1 MWAAQGVRGAMD
13 TIRAY
18 PLRAFFTVFGTL
30 TGVAF
35 IVAVISIV
43 QGMSSYVES
52 NVVGRLYGYNTVTV
66 RREPEGEMAAGSA
79 ARRSRSRRQPLT
91 LADAEWLESRIR
103 TPGVLSAEW
112 GGTTSAV
119 SPDGKKV
126 AHVRVSGTTASHFY
140 VHSLKL
146 AEGRP
151 FSDHEAERGL
161 PVVVI
166 GSELAGK
173 LFPGTGALGS
183 HVLFAGTYHRVVGVL
198 AEQGRLFTISM
209 DRTAIVPARS
219 PLNGVIA
226 PRDVAAVISFK
237 VHESS
242 LLPPALAE
250 VEGWMRVRR
259 RLRPME
265 ANQFSVTTSE
275 RALAAWGKVARVMM
289 VAVPGLV
296 GISLLVAAVV
306 IMNIMLV
313 TVTERTYEIGLR
325 KAMGARSR
333 DILVQFLVEA
343 GTLSGLGGVLGVAAG
358 FLLAGVVAAM
368 SPLPARVVP
377 WSAAAG
383 LLLGVGVG
391 VAAGVYPATRAARL
405 APVTALG
412 HES

>member
-1 MWAAQGVRGAMD
+1 MWAAQGIRGAID

-35 IVAVISIV
+35 VVAVISIV

-66 RREPEGEMAAGSA
+66 RREPEGEPIGGAD
-79 ARRSRSRRQPLT
+79 RRSRSRRRPLT

-112 GGTTSAV
+112 GATTGAAT
-119 SPDGKKV
+119 PDGKKV
-126 AHVRVSGTTASHFY
+126 ANVRVSGTTSSHFY
-140 VHSLKL
+140 VNSLRL
-146 AEGRP
+146 AAGRP

-166 GSELAGK
+166 GSDLAAK
-173 LFPGTGALGS
+173 LFPGSGALGR
-183 HVLFAGTYHRVVGVL
+183 HVLFAGTYYRVVGVL
-198 AEQGRLFTISM
+198 GSQGKLFTISM

-219 PLNGVIA
+219 PLNGVIT

-237 VHESS
+237 VPESS

-259 RLRPME
+259 QLRPME

-275 RALAAWGKVARVMM
+275 RALAAWGRVARVMM

-313 TVTERTYEIGLR
+313 SVSERTYEIGLR

-333 DILVQFLVEA
+333 DILLQFLVEA
-343 GTLSGLGGVLGVAAG
+343 GALSGLGGVLGVAAG
-358 FLLAGVVAAM
+358 FLLAGLVAAL
-368 SPLPARVVP
+368 SPLPAQVVP

-383 LLLGVGVG
+383 LLLGIGVG

-405 APVTALG
+405 TPVTALG
-412 HES
+412 HE

>member
-1 MWAAQGVRGAMD
+1 MRAAEGLRGAFD

-35 IVAVISIV
+35 LVAVISIV

-52 NVVGRLYGYNTVTV
+52 NVVGRFYGHNTVSV
-66 RREPEGEMAAGSA
+66 RRDPVEGEPGGAD
-79 ARRSRSRRQPLT
+79 ARRARSRRRPLT

-103 TPGVLSAEW
+103 VPGVLSAEW
-112 GGTTSAV
+112 TASASAI

-126 AHVRVSGTTASHFY
+126 AGVRVSGATASHFY
-140 VHSLKL
+140 VSGLRI

-166 GSELAGK
+166 GADLADK
-173 LFPGTGALGS
+173 
-183 HVLFAGTYHRVVGVL
+183 LFAGRSPLGRQVIFAGTHYRVVGVL
-198 AEQGRLFTISM
+198 GRQGRLFTISM
-209 DRTAIVPARS
+209 DRMAVVPARS
-219 PLNGVIA
+219 PLNGVIT
-226 PRDVAAVISFK
+226 PRDAVEVISFK
-237 VHESS
+237 VPRGT
-242 LLPPALAE
+242 LLPAALAD

-259 RLRPME
+259 RLRPVDAE
-265 ANQFSVTTSE
+265 EFSVTTSE
-275 RALAAWGKVARVMM
+275 RALAAWGKVSRVMM

-296 GISLLVAAVV
+296 GISLVVSAVV

-343 GTLSGLGGVLGVAAG
+343 GTLSGVGGALGVVVG
-358 FLLAGVVAAM
+358 FLLAGMVAAL

-383 LLLGVGVG
+383 LILGVGVG
-391 VAAGVYPATRAARL
+391 VAAGVYPAARAARL

-412 HES
+412 HE

>member
-1 MWAAQGVRGAMD
+1 MRAAEGLRGAFD

-35 IVAVISIV
+35 LVAVISIV

-52 NVVGRLYGYNTVTV
+52 NVVGRFYGHNTVSV
-66 RREPEGEMAAGSA
+66 RRDPVEGAPGDAA
-79 ARRSRSRRQPLT
+79 ARRARSRRRPLT

-103 TPGVLSAEW
+103 VPGVLSAEW
-112 GGTTSAV
+112 AASASAI

-126 AHVRVSGTTASHFY
+126 SQVRVSGATASHFY
-140 VHSLKL
+140 VSGLRI

-166 GSELAGK
+166 GKDLADK
-173 LFPGTGALGS
+173 
-183 HVLFAGTYHRVVGVL
+183 LFAGRSPLGRQVIFAGTHYRVVGVL
-198 AEQGRLFTISM
+198 AGQGRLFTISM
-209 DRTAIVPARS
+209 DRMAVVPARS
-219 PLNGVIA
+219 PLNGVIT
-226 PRDVAAVISFK
+226 PRDAVEAISFK
-237 VHESS
+237 VPESK
-242 LLPPALAE
+242 LLPAALAD

-259 RLRPME
+259 RLRPVDDE
-265 ANQFSVTTSE
+265 EFSVTTSE
-275 RALAAWGKVARVMM
+275 RALAAWGKVSRVMM

-296 GISLLVAAVV
+296 GISLVVAAVV

-313 TVTERTYEIGLR
+313 SVTERTYEIGLR

-343 GTLSGLGGVLGVAAG
+343 GTLSGVGGALGVVVG
-358 FLLAGVVAAM
+358 FLLAGMVATL

-377 WSAAAG
+377 WSAVAG

-391 VAAGVYPATRAARL
+391 VAAGVYPAARAARL
-405 APVTALG
+405 SPVTALG
-412 HES
+412 HE